1 LPLQALY
8 KQVQESEM
16 AGPNATASDDLDAL
30 PATAEA
36 RAQGCTCPDPE
47 PDQGTSE
54 NPRQI
59 NMECH
64 VHGLLWLF
72 KEGRGEVS

>member
-1 LPLQALY
+1 
-8 KQVQESEM
+8 M
-16 AGPNATASDDLDAL
+16 AGPNATASDNLDAL
-30 PATAEA
+30 PMPASVEA

-47 PDQGTSE
+47 PGQGTLE
-54 NPRQI
+54 NPRQV
-59 NMECH
+59 NTECH